1 MFQFDQA
8 FRDEFSANWRVLLIA
23 ITALFFGFSA
33 PAYALPFI
41 YPEVIKEFGWTREQA
56 TLLAT
61 AKYLTGVIACLVF
74 GRFLDI
80 AGAWKALMTSIVVGA
95 VALLGFAFVGGLTSY
110 YAVGVLLGI
119 AGPGAMVSCFVLVGR
134 TFRASQGTAT
144 GMVLLGTAIGGVVM
158 PVVTV
163 ELIQAFG
170 WRTGMAALSAGI
182 WLVAIPALIYGML
195 RVPITEQAATASDA
209 SESVGVREYFGKM
222 MRGSSFWLMST
233 AFFLVTIVDQ
243 ALTQHQVLMLLDA
256 GLTASDGAW
265 TVSAIGVVAIFGRV
279 LAGNILDRS
288 SNRGLAGLYFLLT
301 TCAILSFALA
311 NPIVLVSYVV
321 VRAMGHSSVMVDGPV
336 ISRHTYGTQHLGLL
350 TGLLTGMANLGSA
363 TGPWVMGR
371 MYDVAGSYQ
380 YALILFMILPALSAV
395 CIWFVNPRA
404 WKAQRADA
412 QRRQDQPAEG
422 SPAVGL
428 PASG

>member
-1 MFQFDQA
+1 MFQFSQA
-8 FRDEFSANWRVLLIA
+8 FRDEFGANWRVLAIA
-23 ITALFFGFSA
+23 VTALFFGFSA

-41 YPEVIKEFGWTREQA
+41 YPEVIDDFGWTREQA
-56 TLLAT
+56 TSLAT
-61 AKYLTGVIACLVF
+61 AKYLTGVIACLIF

-80 AGAWKALMTSIVVGA
+80 AGAWKALMASILVGGI
-95 VALLGFAFVGGLTSY
+95 ALLGFTFVDGLAIY

-158 PVVTV
+158 PIVTV
-163 ELIQAFG
+163 ELIEAFG
-170 WRTGMAALSAGI
+170 WRGGMAALSAGI
-182 WLVAIPALIYGML
+182 WLVAIPALLYGMA
-195 RVPITEQAATASDA
+195 RVPIAEQAAAASDA
-209 SESVGVREYFGKM
+209 SESAGVREYFGKM
-222 MRGSSFWLMST
+222 MRGANFWLMST

-256 GLTASDGAW
+256 GLSKEDGAW
-265 TVSAIGVVAIFGRV
+265 TVSAIGFVAIFGRV
-279 LAGNILDRS
+279 LAGNILDS
-288 SNRGLAGLYFLLT
+288 KSNRGLAGLYFLLT

-311 NPIVLVSYVV
+311 NPIVLLCYIV

-350 TGLLTGMANLGSA
+350 TGLLTAMANLGSA
-363 TGPWVMGR
+363 AGPWVMGR
-371 MYDVAGSYQ
+371 MYDAGQSYQ
-380 YALILFMILPALSAV
+380 PALILFVILPTISAL

-412 QRRQDQPAEG
+412 QRRPDQPAEG
-422 SPAVGL
+422 SPAVG
-428 PASG
+428 

>member
-1 MFQFDQA
+1 MFQFNQA
-8 FRDEFSANWRVLLIA
+8 FRDEFSANWRVLAIA

-41 YPEVIKEFGWTREQA
+41 YPEVIAEFGWTREQA

-80 AGAWKALMTSIVVGA
+80 AGAWRALMVSILVGG
-95 VALLGFAFVGGLTSY
+95 VALLGFALVGGLASY

-158 PVVTV
+158 PVVT
-163 ELIQAFG
+163 EALIHAFG
-170 WRTGMAALSAGI
+170 WRSGMAALSAGI
-182 WLVAIPALIYGML
+182 WLIAIPALVYGML
-195 RVPITEQAATASDA
+195 RVPITAQAASHSDA
-209 SESVGVREYFGKM
+209 SETVSVRDYFGKL
-222 MRGSSFWLMST
+222 MRGSSFWLMSI

-243 ALTQHQVLMLLDA
+243 ALTQHQVLMFHDA
-256 GLTASDGAW
+256 GLSNADGALA
-265 TVSAIGVVAIFGRV
+265 VSAIGFVAIFARV

-301 TCAILSFALA
+301 LCAILSFLLA
-311 NPIVLVSYVV
+311 NPIVLVSYIV

-350 TGLLTGMANLGSA
+350 TGLITAMANLGSA
-363 TGPWVMGR
+363 AGPWVMGR
-371 MYDVAGSYQ
+371 MYDAAGSYRL
-380 YALILFMILPALSAV
+380 ALILFMVLPALSAL

-412 QRRQDQPAEG
+412 QRRPDEPVEG
-422 SPAVGL
+422 SPAVG
-428 PASG
+428 

>member
-8 FRDEFSANWRVLLIA
+8 FRDEFAANWRVLLIA
-23 ITALFFGFSA
+23 VTALFFGFSA

-41 YPEVIKEFGWTREQA
+41 YPEVIKEFEWTREQA

-80 AGAWKALMTSIVVGA
+80 AGAWRSLMVSVVIG
-95 VALLGFAFVGGLTSY
+95 GFALVAFAFIGGLNSY

-158 PVVTV
+158 PIVT
-163 ELIQAFG
+163 EALIGAFG
-170 WRTGMAALSAGI
+170 WRTGMVTLSLGI
-182 WLVAIPALIYGML
+182 WLIAIPALIYGML
-195 RVPITEQAATASDA
+195 RVPITEQATSAHDGGEA
-209 SESVGVREYFGKM
+209 VGVTTYFGKL
-222 MRGSSFWLMST
+222 MRGSSFWLMSA

-243 ALTQHQVLMLLDA
+243 ALTQHQVLMFRDA
-256 GLTASDGAW
+256 GLTSQQGALG
-265 TVSAIGVVAIFGRV
+265 VSAIGFFAIFGRI

-288 SNRGLAGLYFLLT
+288 SNRGLAGLYLLLT
-301 TCAILSFALA
+301 ICAILSFMLT
-311 NPIVLVSYVV
+311 NPVVLITYAV

-350 TGLLTGMANLGSA
+350 TGLITAMANLGSA

-371 MYDVAGSYQ
+371 MYDAAGSYRL
-380 YALILFMILPALSAV
+380 ALMLFMVLPVASAI

-412 QRRQDQPAEG
+412 QTRVRT
-422 SPAVGL
+422 
-428 PASG
+428 